1 MKKAL
6 NQWKYLSFVIMLTEF
21 AKTLVTHEYIFISAK
36 YCRVASTF
44 SWEKS
49 NFDYVLTICDG
60 QECVGWCLIDN
71 PRWSHYHN
79 VCLWVSL
86 QYCQTKA
93 WFCSSLA
100 TGSTN
105 FLLFMGLASL
115 RLRWLSGPGSQSLS
129 LSSLFQIM
137 VWCQTT
143 ILWVIPS
150 SCSPIWILM
159 PHCQLQFRALNCSWC
174 SSSIKDLNTE
184 EEGSEEGPDC
194 AILTP
199 DLVTLSALSSRSSLM
214 RPLRYF
220 NQENIQIL
228 IRTMEPRA
236 GKFCQ
241 LWSTRS

>member
-1 MKKAL
+1 MLSDKGMVLLQPGNWEYEFLAVYGL
-6 NQWKYLSFVIMLTEF
+6 GLSQTQMTQW
-21 AKTLVTHEYIFISAK
+21 
-36 YCRVASTF
+36 
-44 SWEKS
+44 
-49 NFDYVLTICDG
+49 
-60 QECVGWCLIDN
+60 
-71 PRWSHYHN
+71 
-79 VCLWVSL
+79 
-86 QYCQTKA
+86 A
-93 WFCSSLA
+93 WI
-100 TGSTN
+100 TV
-105 FLLFMGLASL
+105 
-115 RLRWLSGPGSQSLS
+115 SLS

-159 PHCQLQFRALNCSWC
+159 PHCQLQFRALSWSWC

-184 EEGSEEGPDC
+184 EEGSDEGPDC

-199 DLVTLSALSSRSSLM
+199 DLVTLRALSSRSSLM

-236 GKFCQ
+236 VKFCQ